1 MKKKYLIIIYSFLL
15 IILLILAFLL
25 FSMIIE
31 DSLYI
36 DIIIFCC
43 LVLTIFII
51 INLLILEFIGY
62 KKYYFNELNMII
74 KRKEKVLEVLHKDNI
89 NSLVRVVDV
98 FTDELFLITFKYKGK
113 RKVIRVTKENKNDI
127 DIFLNDLPSIKKRN
141 FLYYLLLLFIEK

>member
-1 MKKKYLIIIYSFLL
+1 
-15 IILLILAFLL
+15 
-25 FSMIIE
+25 
-31 DSLYI
+31 
-36 DIIIFCC
+36 
-43 LVLTIFII
+43 
-51 INLLILEFIGY
+51 
-62 KKYYFNELNMII
+62 MII

-127 DIFLNDLPSIKKRN
+127 NIFLNDLPSIKKRN

>member
-51 INLLILEFIGY
+51 INLLFLEFIGY
-62 KKYYFNELNMII
+62 KKYYFNEFNMII
-74 KRKEKVLEVLHKDNI
+74 NWKKNATASCPKQKV
-89 NSLVRVVDV
+89 
-98 FTDELFLITFKYKGK
+98 LITFKYKGK

-127 DIFLNDLPSIKKRN
+127 NIFLNDLPSIKKRN

>member
-1 MKKKYLIIIYSFLL
+1 MKKKYLIYIFLL

-36 DIIIFCC
+36 DIIILCC

-127 DIFLNDLPSIKKRN
+127 NIFLNDLPSIKKRN